1 MRFFCLFVLG
11 AKLAAREFLRK
22 VKSKKP
28 SYGYGLWK
36 DGMSVASKL
45 FWRPS

>member
-1 MRFFCLFVLG
+1 MCGFFCFVLG
-11 AKLAAREFLRK
+11 AKLAAREFLRN

-28 SYGYGLWK
+28 SYGLWK
-36 DGMSVASKL
+36 DGMSVAGKL